1 MVQAIA
7 LLLPLIVRKRSFG
20 RSSAWHSKALPRMR
34 SDQRMEVVVYQQER
48 TYMITM
54 LSDALRSN
62 RLKSRRSSPPK
73 KIAP

>member
-1 MVQAIA
+1 
-7 LLLPLIVRKRSFG
+7 
-20 RSSAWHSKALPRMR
+20 
-34 SDQRMEVVVYQQER
+34 MEVVVYQQER